1 MNDQKFTQWT
11 VNELVAQFNKSQ
23 TGVISDSTLKWYESY
38 LAPWQEALGEKLVE
52 EISIDEL
59 RDCFQKLRKEVSSIY
74 TLFNYVRACKR
85 LFKWAV
91 EEDLII
97 DNPAKKLKKPSLP
110 KKSPAGIDE
119 NDFIALLEAAQRSP
133 TPERNLAILH
143 FLFDTGVR
151 VGGAASLTIENLNL
165 PARRAIVLE
174 KGRGGKK
181 ERVVFF
187 QPQTAEILQIWLET
201 RTNNPEKRVFGL
213 NESGIYQMLE
223 RLAKQAN
230 IKGRWN
236 PHAFRHGFARRLLS
250 KGLSIGILSHLMG
263 HSNVQVTIEFY
274 GRFAND
280 ELQQIYDQVTTS
292 KSN

>member
-1 MNDQKFTQWT
+1 MNYKESTQWT
-11 VNELVAQFNKSQ
+11 VNQLVAQFQKSQ
-23 TGVISDSTLKWYESY
+23 AGVISDSTLKWYESY
-38 LAPWQEALGEKLVE
+38 LAPWQETFGERSVE
-52 EISIDEL
+52 EISIEEL
-59 RDCFQKLRKEVSSIY
+59 RNCFQKLRKEVSSTY

-91 EEDLII
+91 DEDLIV

-119 NDFIALLEAAQRSP
+119 NDFVALLEAAQHSP
-133 TPERNLAILH
+133 NSERDLAILH
-143 FLFDTGVR
+143 FLFDTGAR

-165 PARRAIVLE
+165 SARRAIVVE

-187 QPQTAEILQIWLET
+187 QPQTAEILHIWLEA
-201 RTNNPEKRVFGL
+201 RTNNPDQRVFGL

-223 RLAKQAN
+223 RLAKKAN

-250 KGLSIGILSHLMG
+250 KGISIGILSHLMG

-280 ELQQIYDQVTTS
+280 ELQQIYDQFAS
-292 KSN
+292 KTN